1 VSAAGG
7 VDDSF
12 PVVLGVEPVVLGVEP
27 AVLGVEPA
35 RLDGVDRS
43 LKESL
48 CTGEKIVK
56 SKKGLE
62 R

>member
-1 VSAAGG
+1 MSAAGG

-12 PVVLGVEPVVLGVEP
+12 PVVLGVEP